1 MAKKG
6 VLTKSDYL
14 PYEEFLSTLEKLRE
28 DRLYWEELYFTIAFA
43 SALRV
48 SDIRMLKWDN
58 VLNKN
63 SIILIEKKTKKNRE
77 VRLNDE
83 AVGIIKELYTL
94 MGKPSINSCLFEG
107 YKNKPMG
114 IWQINKRLKDV
125 KDRYNLSIDH
135 FSTHS
140 FRKTFGRYLYEANG
154 RSQESLM
161 MLKEVLNH
169 SNVGTTYTYIGIRT
183 DEINK
188 FINGL
193 QLRRHA

>member
-48 SDIRMLKWDN
+48 SDIRMLKWEN

-83 AVGIIKELYTL
+83 TVSIIKELYTL
-94 MGKPSINSCLFEG
+94 MGKPSVNSYLFEG

-125 KDRYNLSIDH
+125 KDRYNLSIEH

-183 DEINK
+183 
-188 FINGL
+188 G
-193 QLRRHA
+193 

>member
-28 DRLYWEELYFTIAFA
+28 DRRYWEELYCTIAFA

-48 SDIRMLKWDN
+48 SDIRMLKWEN

-83 AVGIIKELYTL
+83 TVSIIKELYTL
-94 MGKPSINSCLFEG
+94 MGKPSVNSYLFEG

-183 DEINK
+183 
-188 FINGL
+188 G
-193 QLRRHA
+193 

>member
-48 SDIRMLKWDN
+48 SDIRMFKWEN

-77 VRLNDE
+77 V
-83 AVGIIKELYTL
+83 YTL
-94 MGKPSINSCLFEG
+94 MGKPSVNSYLFEG

-183 DEINK
+183 
-188 FINGL
+188 G
-193 QLRRHA
+193 

>member
-48 SDIRMLKWDN
+48 SDIRMLKWEN

-83 AVGIIKELYTL
+83 TVSIIKELYTL
-94 MGKPSINSCLFEG
+94 MGKPL
-107 YKNKPMG
+107 G

-183 DEINK
+183 
-188 FINGL
+188 G
-193 QLRRHA
+193 

>member
-48 SDIRMLKWDN
+48 SDIRMLKWEN

-83 AVGIIKELYTL
+83 TVSIIKELYTL
-94 MGKPSINSCLFEG
+94 MGKPSVNSYLFEG

-140 FRKTFGRYLYEANG
+140 FRQISLRGKREKPRILDDAQRGIESLKCWYNIYLYWDKDRM
-154 RSQESLM
+154 RSINL
-161 MLKEVLNH
+161 L
-169 SNVGTTYTYIGIRT
+169 T
-183 DEINK
+183 DYN
-188 FINGL
+188 
-193 QLRRHA
+193 